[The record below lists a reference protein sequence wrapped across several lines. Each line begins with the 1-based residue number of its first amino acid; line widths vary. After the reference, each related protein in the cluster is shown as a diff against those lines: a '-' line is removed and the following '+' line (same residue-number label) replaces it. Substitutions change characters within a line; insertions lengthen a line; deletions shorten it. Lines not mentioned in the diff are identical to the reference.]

1 MKNRCTSQ
9 KKFVQNDS
17 EKTIFLIFTAR
28 INLSYPGRRCILQM
42 KISEVIEKHFWVI
55 LLAGILLGLWSPVS
69 FKAPPVLPKILLG
82 MMLFLAFLKIDA
94 LEVLENMRNFR
105 LMIYI
110 ASVYML
116 VIPLVFYFS
125 TRIFDADLAVGILLL
140 TAMPAG
146 VSTPV
151 LTYIAKGNISLSM
164 SLVIV
169 SQLLAPF
176 TVPLLFWLVD
186 INSLTIN
193 KLLILKDIA
202 ILVFLPMVISQIVK
216 RYLPL
221 TIEKTQHL
229 FTSANVLL
237 LFSFVYIAISSQRN
251 VILENPTGL
260 IWKIALLYLVFVLLH
275 IIGYLICLKQ
285 NKENRIAVAIG
296 AAYMNNG
303 MAIVLAVSYFKP
315 EILVLMVLSELPW
328 NTLLAPFKKVLSWFV
343 DKNTN

>member
-1 MKNRCTSQ
+1 
-9 KKFVQNDS
+9 
-17 EKTIFLIFTAR
+17 
-28 INLSYPGRRCILQM
+28 M
-42 KISEVIEKHFWVI
+42 KISGLIEKHFWLI
-55 LLAGILLGLWSPVS
+55 LMAGILLGLWSPVP
-69 FKAPPVLPKILLG
+69 FNAPQVLPKILLG

-94 LEVLENMRNFR
+94 LEVLENMKNFR

-110 ASVYML
+110 AFIYML

-125 TRIFDADLAVGILLL
+125 TRVFNADFAVGILLL

-151 LTYIAKGNISLSM
+151 LTDIAKGNISLSM

-169 SQLLAPF
+169 SQFVAPF

-202 ILVFLPMVISQIVK
+202 ILVFLPLIVSQIVK
-216 RYLPL
+216 RLLPL

-229 FTSANVLL
+229 FTSANVFL

-260 IWKIALLYLVFVLLH
+260 IWKIAVLYLVFILLH
-275 IIGYLICLKQ
+275 IIGYMISYKETM
-285 NKENRIAVAIG
+285 ENRIAVAIG

-303 MAIVLAVSYFKP
+303 MAIVLAASYFKP

-328 NTLLAPFKKVLSWFV
+328 NTLLAPFKKVLLWFV
-343 DKNTN
+343 GDNTH